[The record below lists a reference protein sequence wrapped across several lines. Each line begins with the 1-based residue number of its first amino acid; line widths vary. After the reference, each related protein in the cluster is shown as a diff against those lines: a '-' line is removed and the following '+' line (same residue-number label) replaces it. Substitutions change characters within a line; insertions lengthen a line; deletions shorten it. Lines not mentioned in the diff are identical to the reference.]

1 MAKLDVRVVQLKA
14 MHVASVHTV
23 GPSPEMATWQ
33 KLKDWATPKGLLGKG
48 VKVRL
53 FGFNNPDPEPGEQEY
68 GYEMWLVV
76 DAKIKPKGDVK
87 IKDFK
92 GGKYAVIRV
101 KGAENIPGAWQQ
113 LLAWGKDEHFQVA
126 EHQPLEEMVT
136 LPEVAPK
143 ELTLDLHMP
152 IK

>member
-1 MAKLDVRVVQLKA
+1 MAKIEVRVVQLKA
-14 MHVASVHTV
+14 MRVASVQV
-23 GPSPEMATWQ
+23 IGPSPEMAVWQ

-48 VKVRL
+48 VKARL
-53 FGFNNPDPEPGEQEY
+53 FGFNNPDPEPGKQEY

-76 DAKIKPKGDVK
+76 GAKTKFDADVK

-92 GGKYAVIRV
+92 GGRYAVLRV
-101 KGAENIPGAWQQ
+101 KGAQNISGAWQQ
-113 LLAWGKDEHFQVA
+113 LVAWAEA
-126 EHQPLEEMVT
+126 EHHQLGQHQHLEEMVT
-136 LPEVAPK
+136 LPEVAPE